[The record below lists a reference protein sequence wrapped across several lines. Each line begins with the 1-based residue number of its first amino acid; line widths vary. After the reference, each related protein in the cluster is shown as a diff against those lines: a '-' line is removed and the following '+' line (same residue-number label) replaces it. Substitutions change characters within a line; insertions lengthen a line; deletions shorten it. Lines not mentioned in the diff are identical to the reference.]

1 MPEDKSIAVRSLV
14 AFSQGEIREPMFDLA
29 YDMLDPLGPRISSLN
44 DLEAFLD
51 HIINNPETKDSCP
64 RPEFDPMAEEYA
76 RKLQGVQQLV
86 DERLFAGEPLTKL
99 AKFDKRVSWI
109 TRDVEMSISRIEEF
123 IESAL
128 GKRPD
133 EIPSETSGAKGP
145 MYLNLAGLYGS
156 SALPSLAASFDSKS
170 EDEVSQQ
177 AKGVLK
183 TLERLFDRAKAM
195 SLVLISYG
203 KDRFWETD
211 GLSHLLDCA
220 EHMALLQGYVHKS
233 QRDGLAITKFMVGKF
248 DRSAARLDC
257 CIKAFIMAYDTLPTG
272 VTPAELD
279 ILSLRASCKGKNLDG
294 IYTQY
299 KRDDRVAS
307 SFFREYCRVWPL
319 AEDHDPNAAW
329 ELGVCADALAIRN
342 RLIMSQTL
350 RKRTR
355 RDLCSWDCGRSKA
368 LGVDFIKHALAI
380 LHVLLRVD
388 INTLKKLISDLKAL
402 CPNQA
407 PARG

>member
-29 YDMLDPLGPRISSLN
+29 YDMLDPLGPRISRLN

-64 RPEFDPMAEEYA
+64 RPEFDPMAEECA

-86 DERLFAGEPLTKL
+86 DERLFAGEPSTKL
-99 AKFDKRVSWI
+99 TKFDKRVSWI
-109 TRDVEMSISRIEEF
+109 TRDVEMGISRIEEF

-128 GKRPD
+128 GKHPD
-133 EIPSETSGAKGP
+133 EIPSETSGPKGP

-156 SALPSLAASFDSKS
+156 SALPSLAASFDRKS
-170 EDEVSQQ
+170 EDEVLQQ

-183 TLERLFDRAKAM
+183 TLKRLFNRAKAL

-203 KDRFWETD
+203 KDRFWEPD
-211 GLSHLLDCA
+211 GLGHLLDCA

-257 CIKAFIMAYDTLPTG
+257 CIKPLSWLT
-272 VTPAELD
+272 TPFPPGLLQLNLTYCPCELH
-279 ILSLRASCKGKNLDG
+279 AK
-294 IYTQY
+294 
-299 KRDDRVAS
+299 A
-307 SFFREYCRVWPL
+307 RVWT
-319 AEDHDPNAAW
+319 
-329 ELGVCADALAIRN
+329 GFTSSIREM
-342 RLIMSQTL
+342 IGL
-350 RKRTR
+350 RVRFPENTVECGLLPKITIRTR
-355 RDLCSWDCGRSKA
+355 PGSWESVPTPWLSETA
-368 LGVDFIKHALAI
+368 
-380 LHVLLRVD
+380 
-388 INTLKKLISDLKAL
+388 
-402 CPNQA
+402 
-407 PARG
+407 

>member
-14 AFSQGEIREPMFDLA
+14 AFSQGETREPMFDLA
-29 YDMLDPLGPRISSLN
+29 YDMLDPLGPRISRLN

-64 RPEFDPMAEEYA
+64 RPEFDPMAEECA

-86 DERLFAGEPLTKL
+86 DERLFAGEPSTKL

-109 TRDVEMSISRIEEF
+109 TRDVEMGISRIEEF

-128 GKRPD
+128 GKHPD
-133 EIPSETSGAKGP
+133 EIPSETSGPKGP

-156 SALPSLAASFDSKS
+156 SALPSLAASFDRKS
-170 EDEVSQQ
+170 EDEVLQQ

-183 TLERLFDRAKAM
+183 TLKRLFHRAKAL

-203 KDRFWETD
+203 KDKFWETD
-211 GLSHLLDCA
+211 GLGHLLDCA

-233 QRDGLAITKFMVGKF
+233 QRDGLAITKFMT
-248 DRSAARLDC
+248 RLLY
-257 CIKAFIMAYDTLPTG
+257 KAFIMAYDTLPTG
-272 VTPAELD
+272 ITPAELD
-279 ILSLRASCKGKNLDG
+279 ILSLRASCKGKSLDG
-294 IYTQY
+294 IYVQY
-299 KRDDRVAS
+299 KRDDRVTC
-307 SFFREYCRVWPL
+307 SFSREYCRVWPL
-319 AEDHDPNAAW
+319 AEDHDPDAAW

-342 RLIMSQTL
+342 RLIMSPTL

>member
-1 MPEDKSIAVRSLV
+1 MPRDQPIAVRSLV

-29 YDMLDPLGPRISSLN
+29 YDMLDPLGPRISRLN
-44 DLEAFLD
+44 DLEAFLG
-51 HIINNPETKDSCP
+51 HIIDNPETKDSCP
-64 RPEFDPMAEEYA
+64 RPEFDVMAEEYA
-76 RKLQGVQQLV
+76 RKLQDVQQRV
-86 DERLFAGEPLTKL
+86 DERLFAGEAFTKL
-99 AKFDKRVSWI
+99 AKFDKQ
-109 TRDVEMSISRIEEF
+109 F

-133 EIPSETSGAKGP
+133 EIPPETSGAKGP

-156 SALPSLAASFDSKS
+156 SELPSLADSFGSKS
-170 EDEVSQQ
+170 EGEVLQQ
-177 AKGVLK
+177 AKSVLK
-183 TLERLFDRAKAM
+183 TLELLLDRAKAM
-195 SLVLISYG
+195 TLVLLSYG
-203 KDRFWETD
+203 KDRFWEAD

-220 EHMALLQGYVHKS
+220 EHMALLQGYIHKS
-233 QRDGLAITKFMVGKF
+233 RRYGLAITKFMVGKF

-257 CIKAFIMAYDTLPTG
+257 CIRAFIMAYDTLPIG

-279 ILSLRASCKGKNLDG
+279 ILSRRASCKGKNLDG

-299 KRDDRVAS
+299 KRDDRVAC

-319 AEDHDPNAAW
+319 AEARDRVAAW
-329 ELGVCADALAIRN
+329 ELGVRADALAIRN
-342 RLIMSQTL
+342 RLVMSQTL

-355 RDLCSWDCGRSKA
+355 RDLCSWNCGRSKA

-380 LHVLLRVD
+380 LHVLLRDD
-388 INTLKKLISDLKAL
+388 INTLKKLVSDLKAL